1 MASDEARRRRLIAL
15 CEKFAGKRWQ
25 TAVSKFSRVPHTT
38 LSMVARG
45 ERFVTAELERAVAQ
59 GVIKGADEQIMQAKA
74 AKAAAVEF
82 LKQIEK
88 EKTS

>member
-15 CEKFAGKRWQ
+15 CERFAGARWQ
-25 TAVSKFSRVPHTT
+25 TAVSKFSGVPHTT

-45 ERFVTAELERAVAQ
+45 ERYVTAELERSVAA
-59 GVIKGADEQIMQAKA
+59 GVIKGADEQILRAKA

-82 LKQIEK
+82 LKVIEK
-88 EKTS
+88 E